1 MTLNAGKSGQ
11 VNISD
16 LIVNRLGFGAMRI
29 TGSGIWGE
37 PTDHEGAVAVLRR
50 AAELGVDFFDTADA
64 YGPEVSENLTL

>member
-1 MTLNAGKSGQ
+1 MTLNASKSGQ
-11 VNISD
+11 VSIGD

-50 AAELGVDFFDTADA
+50 AAELASTFLIRPMLMDRK
-64 YGPEVSENLTL
+64 SLKI